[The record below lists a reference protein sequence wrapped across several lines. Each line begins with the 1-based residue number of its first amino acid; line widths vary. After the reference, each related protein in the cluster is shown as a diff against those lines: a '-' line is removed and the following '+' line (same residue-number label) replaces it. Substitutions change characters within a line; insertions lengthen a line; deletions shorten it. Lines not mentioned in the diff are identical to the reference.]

1 MKSQSMLVIALL
13 IVGVVCL
20 ILGVYSVFI
29 HPEETAQP
37 NAQTKISPI
46 SVTPQPETLK
56 EPSSPPGKA
65 FSEKDASITINP
77 DGSWIV
83 VVPPIAEGVP
93 LIAPDGQRFEVSAGA
108 MLEIT
113 ATGQVDI
120 GRGPVGPE
128 GESGYRD
135 TSMDGP
141 YSENVGG
148 LEMWIG
154 PSKSLN
160 RYLVGSRFVQK
171 VRHSST
177 LTLRVIES
185 LHGYADGNSGAF
197 MVTIRKRR

>member
-1 MKSQSMLVIALL
+1 MYPLS
-13 IVGVVCL
+13 GN
-20 ILGVYSVFI
+20 
-29 HPEETAQP
+29 T
-37 NAQTKISPI
+37 
-46 SVTPQPETLK
+46 
-56 EPSSPPGKA
+56 
-65 FSEKDASITINP
+65 
-77 DGSWIV
+77 DGR
-83 VVPPIAEGVP
+83 
-93 LIAPDGQRFEVSAGA
+93 RFEVSAGA
-108 MLEIT
+108 ILEIT

-154 PSKSLN
+154 SIQEFEQISCWVSICAKST
-160 RYLVGSRFVQK
+160 
-171 VRHSST
+171 RHSGT

-185 LHGYADGNSGAF
+185 MHGYADGNSGAF